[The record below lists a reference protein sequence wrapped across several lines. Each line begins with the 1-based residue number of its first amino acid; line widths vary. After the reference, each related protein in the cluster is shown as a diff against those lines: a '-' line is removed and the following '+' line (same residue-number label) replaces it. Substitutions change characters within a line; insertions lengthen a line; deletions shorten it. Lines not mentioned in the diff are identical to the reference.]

1 MRCKS
6 IGFYLFLLSIFS
18 FSCGFANAVTIDF
31 DDINRTL
38 NEEGFLTTEYEA
50 QGVVFTPYA
59 SLATGVDSSQAV
71 TGPWFDILFVGK
83 LPTYVSFVLNHPFEL
98 AISVSAT
105 GPNGYIENI
114 LTKGWVIGMS
124 SEELSTPY
132 VPNQAIVLKS
142 DFGISSIR
150 VEENHMSLFMDNLT
164 FHYAT
169 QSVPEPQT
177 FILVMFGL
185 AGVLYRRLHVIPRK

>member
-1 MRCKS
+1 MRSKS
-6 IGFYLFLLSIFS
+6 VRFYFLVFFIFS
-18 FSCGFANAVTIDF
+18 FSCGCANAVTIDF
-31 DDINRTL
+31 DELDEVIS
-38 NEEGFLTTEYEA
+38 EEGYLTTEYEA

-59 SLATGVDSSQAV
+59 FLATGADSSQAV

-98 AISVSAT
+98 AIGVSAT

-132 VPNQAIVLKS
+132 IPNQVIVLKS

-150 VEENHMSLFMDNLT
+150 VEENHMSFFMDNLT

-169 QSVPEPQT
+169 EAVPEPQA
-177 FILVMFGL
+177 FILAILGL
-185 AGVLYRRLHVIPRK
+185 AGILYRRLQVIPRK